1 MSIKILQEISSLV
14 TDFTKNNRYLE
25 IKASEAGGMKYLKLI
40 EGLGRKAWKDDEEA
54 IQDIYGK
61 PLGDKT
67 FDMLKSRA
75 KERLVNMIFQLD
87 TEKKFKS
94 SYDKAYY
101 SACKNL
107 LAGTILL
114 LQNKH
119 LSGSEHLKLSLSEC
133 KKYFFTDISII
144 NLRLLRYLSS
154 FSGSV
159 KNFDKYNTELKAN
172 MKIMEAELFAEE
184 LNQLIILEV
193 VRSMANKDELA
204 SITEKYYKQLQKT
217 VNEHDTYTT
226 RINMY
231 RVGLR
236 YYESADD
243 FRGAISLAES
253 CENYLKSNPHL
264 IQKVRLGEMNLH
276 KLNGCLHL
284 RDYQNGSKYAAECMV
299 LFNSGTLNWLIF
311 LEYYFLL
318 SLHTR
323 NYEKAAEIYN
333 QVINHPSY
341 TSYPGQNREK
351 WKIFESFL
359 SYALP
364 INSKFHKK
372 FNVFRFI
379 NEVPLF
385 TKDKAGYNLSIIV
398 AQTIILINLGDYEK
412 LLDKAESLKLYAS
425 RYIRKDKNPRSYYFI
440 KMLLVMIQY
449 DFDPKKTA
457 QISQKFFVKLKESH
471 LGVQSELETLEV
483 IPYDLLWPEILE
495 KLELN
500 RLKKLEEQKS

>member
-25 IKASEAGGMKYLKLI
+25 IKTSEAGGMKYLKLI
-40 EGLGRKAWKDDEEA
+40 EGLGKKTWKNDQEA
-54 IQDIYGK
+54 INDIYGK

-75 KERLVNMIFQLD
+75 KDRLVNMIFQLD

-101 SACKNL
+101 STCKNL
-107 LAGTILL
+107 LTGAILL
-114 LQNKH
+114 LQNKQY
-119 LSGSEHLKLSLSEC
+119 SGKEYLKLALSSAKE
-133 KKYFFTDISII
+133 YYFTDLSVIA
-144 NLRLLRYLSS
+144 LRMLRYQSS
-154 FSGSV
+154 FSGS
-159 KNFDKYNTELKAN
+159 KKQFYKFDQELKHAL
-172 MKIMEAELFAEE
+172 KQLEAELLAEE

-204 SITEKYYKQLQKT
+204 SITKQYYKQLQET
-217 VNEHDTYTT
+217 VNEYDTYTT

-236 YYESADD
+236 YYESVDD
-243 FRGAISLAES
+243 FKSAISLAES
-253 CENYLKSNPHL
+253 CEQYLKSNPHL

-284 RDYQNGSKYAAECMV
+284 RDYENGSKYAAECMV

-341 TSYPGQNREK
+341 TSYPGQNQEK

-364 INSKFHKK
+364 VNSKFHKK

-457 QISQKFFVKLKESH
+457 QISLKFFAKLKESH
-471 LGVQSELETLEV
+471 LGEQSELETLEV

-500 RLKKLEEQKS
+500 RIKKLEEQNS